1 MKNKR
6 LTLIEVLV
14 VIAIIGI
21 LSSIFLAAITK
32 NKKLKDKE
40 INSTYVDNRNS
51 KFEKSAIQKTTESVD
66 VNTSDDP
73 CYGIDNSEIRS
84 QCVEENYK
92 SKKIQEC
99 VELYS

>member
-1 MKNKR
+1 MKNKGF
-6 LTLIEVLV
+6 TLIEVLTI
-14 VIAIIGI
+14 IAIMGI
-21 LSSIFLAAITK
+21 LISVILASVSE
-32 NKKLKDKE
+32 NKESKDV
-40 INSTYVDNRNS
+40 INSTYLDDRNS

>member
-1 MKNKR
+1 MKNKGF
-6 LTLIEVLV
+6 TLIEVLTI
-14 VIAIIGI
+14 IAIMGI
-21 LSSIFLAAITK
+21 LISVILASVSE
-32 NKKLKDKE
+32 NKESKDV
-40 INSTYVDNRNS
+40 INSTYLDDRNS

-66 VNTSDDP
+66 VNTSNDP

>member
-1 MKNKR
+1 MKNKGFTLVEL
-6 LTLIEVLV
+6 LT
-14 VIAIIGI
+14 VIAIMGI
-21 LSSIFLAAITK
+21 LISVILASVSE
-32 NKKLKDKE
+32 NKESKDV
-40 INSTYVDNRNS
+40 INSTYVDDRNS